1 MPVGPLAAAREGDP
15 RVRCLRPHGLTAG
28 GDPGR
33 PRRGRRGR
41 RGRARKTARQRAW
54 APAGEHSPA
63 AGVWA
68 DRPPVIDIGAT
79 LVGVHSTSIRRNGG
93 CGPDPFKKGLG
104 DRPPDRMVRPRH
116 WQRRRRSARRSCCAP
131 AFPGRST
138 SADHVEIIRRALDQ
152 AGPGPRPGRRVLAR
166 TDGAGGTKKT
176 IEPLTR
182 RRASCSVGVHPARPH
197 TADPRAPSPRP
208 PGHPR
213 TTPTATPG
221 TGRTPPRPADP
232 PDLTGWP
239 QGMRANRAPRA
250 APPGWPAALRGHR
263 RSYRP
268 PPSPPTQKEAGSQA
282 SRPATGHEPAAREP
296 HPPHKR
302 HPARPRPF
310 AGPRAKPYLAPDH
323 GPGPQTCRP
332 SPRRRPWQTPPPT
345 PGNPSAFFTWAVT
358 VPEASARAWEPRTIP
373 LRLTSIPA
381 AITHHTRRTVPHHKT
396 DRPRNTLPLDNLRHL
411 QTPPAP

>member
-1 MPVGPLAAAREGDP
+1 
-15 RVRCLRPHGLTAG
+15 
-28 GDPGR
+28 
-33 PRRGRRGR
+33 
-41 RGRARKTARQRAW
+41 
-54 APAGEHSPA
+54 
-63 AGVWA
+63 
-68 DRPPVIDIGAT
+68 
-79 LVGVHSTSIRRNGG
+79 
-93 CGPDPFKKGLG
+93 
-104 DRPPDRMVRPRH
+104 MVRPRH

-250 APPGWPAALRGHR
+250 APPGRPAALRGHR
-263 RSYRP
+263 RSHRP
-268 PPSPPTQKEAGSQA
+268 TALATNTKGGRLPGLEARHRPRTRRQGTASAAQMTPGSTTSLRRA
-282 SRPATGHEPAAREP
+282 SRKTVSDARSW
-296 HPPHKR
+296 
-302 HPARPRPF
+302 PRPADLPTF
-310 AGPRAKPYLAPDH
+310 
-323 GPGPQTCRP
+323 
-332 SPRRRPWQTPPPT
+332 SQTP
-345 PGNPSAFFTWAVT
+345 ALAD
-358 VPEASARAWEPRTIP
+358 ASARAWEPIRFLHVGGDRTGG
-373 LRLTSIPA
+373 L
-381 AITHHTRRTVPHHKT
+381 
-396 DRPRNTLPLDNLRHL
+396 RPRLGTHPLSSRGR
-411 QTPPAP
+411 

>member
-1 MPVGPLAAAREGDP
+1 M
-15 RVRCLRPHGLTAG
+15 TA
-28 GDPGR
+28 
-33 PRRGRRGR
+33 
-41 RGRARKTARQRAW
+41 
-54 APAGEHSPA
+54 
-63 AGVWA
+63 
-68 DRPPVIDIGAT
+68 
-79 LVGVHSTSIRRNGG
+79 
-93 CGPDPFKKGLG
+93 
-104 DRPPDRMVRPRH
+104 PPDRMVRPRH

-176 IEPLTR
+176 IESLTR

-232 PDLTGWP
+232 PDPTGWP

-282 SRPATGHEPAAREP
+282 SRPVTGHEPAAREP

-332 SPRRRPWQTPPPT
+332 SPRRRPWPTPPPA
-345 PGNPSAFFTWAVT
+345 PGNPGRS
-358 VPEASARAWEPRTIP
+358 PC
-373 LRLTSIPA
+373 
-381 AITHHTRRTVPHHKT
+381 
-396 DRPRNTLPLDNLRHL
+396 D
-411 QTPPAP
+411 

>member
-1 MPVGPLAAAREGDP
+1 
-15 RVRCLRPHGLTAG
+15 
-28 GDPGR
+28 
-33 PRRGRRGR
+33 
-41 RGRARKTARQRAW
+41 
-54 APAGEHSPA
+54 
-63 AGVWA
+63 
-68 DRPPVIDIGAT
+68 
-79 LVGVHSTSIRRNGG
+79 
-93 CGPDPFKKGLG
+93 
-104 DRPPDRMVRPRH
+104 MVRPRH
-116 WQRRRRSARRSCCAP
+116 WQRRRRSARRAGGGP
-131 AFPGRST
+131 PGAGGRPRGPPRAVHRPGRGPAAWRAAPPPP
-138 SADHVEIIRRALDQ
+138 ADHVEIIRRALDQ

-358 VPEASARAWEPRTIP
+358 VPEASARAWEPIRFLHVGGDRTGG
-373 LRLTSIPA
+373 L
-381 AITHHTRRTVPHHKT
+381 
-396 DRPRNTLPLDNLRHL
+396 RPRLGTHPLSSRGR
-411 QTPPAP
+411 

>member
-1 MPVGPLAAAREGDP
+1 
-15 RVRCLRPHGLTAG
+15 
-28 GDPGR
+28 
-33 PRRGRRGR
+33 
-41 RGRARKTARQRAW
+41 
-54 APAGEHSPA
+54 
-63 AGVWA
+63 
-68 DRPPVIDIGAT
+68 
-79 LVGVHSTSIRRNGG
+79 
-93 CGPDPFKKGLG
+93 
-104 DRPPDRMVRPRH
+104 MVRPRH

-332 SPRRRPWQTPPPT
+332 SPRRRPWQTPPPA

-358 VPEASARAWEPRTIP
+358 VPEASARAWEPIRFLHVGGDRTGG
-373 LRLTSIPA
+373 LRPRLGTQDDPPA
-381 AITHHTRRTVPHHKT
+381 TDEHPRRHHPPHPPHRPPPQ
-396 DRPRNTLPLDNLRHL
+396 DRPPPEHL
-411 QTPPAP
+411 TARQPPAPPDPTGPIDSTTPAPRPPRSRKKNPGPQKDPTTPRRHATNHHTHPS

>member
-1 MPVGPLAAAREGDP
+1 
-15 RVRCLRPHGLTAG
+15 
-28 GDPGR
+28 
-33 PRRGRRGR
+33 
-41 RGRARKTARQRAW
+41 
-54 APAGEHSPA
+54 
-63 AGVWA
+63 
-68 DRPPVIDIGAT
+68 
-79 LVGVHSTSIRRNGG
+79 
-93 CGPDPFKKGLG
+93 
-104 DRPPDRMVRPRH
+104 MVRPRH

-250 APPGWPAALRGHR
+250 APPGL
-263 RSYRP
+263 
-268 PPSPPTQKEAGSQA
+268 AGRA
-282 SRPATGHEPAAREP
+282 SRTSQKLPATALATNTKGGRLPGLEARHRPRTRRQGTASAAQKTPGSTTSLRRASRKTVSGARSWPRPADLPAFSQTPALADASAHAWEPIRFLHVGGDRTGGLRPRLGTQDDPPATDEHPRRHHPP
-296 HPPHKR
+296 HPPHR
-302 HPARPRPF
+302 PPPQDRPPPEHLTARQPPAPPDPTGPIDSTTPAPRP
-310 AGPRAKPYLAPDH
+310 PRSRKKN
-323 GPGPQTCRP
+323 PGPQKDPTT
-332 SPRRRPWQTPPPT
+332 PRRHAT
-345 PGNPSAFFTWAVT
+345 N
-358 VPEASARAWEPRTIP
+358 
-373 LRLTSIPA
+373 
-381 AITHHTRRTVPHHKT
+381 HHTHPS
-396 DRPRNTLPLDNLRHL
+396 
-411 QTPPAP
+411 